1 MDFNVYL
8 SNINSK
14 QKYVN
19 NSSSKFTNT
28 LIPGIQ
34 LNPVT
39 DWEVAL
45 KSCILPF
52 HGFSSKFLTERR
64 IYTIAWII
72 TETSRKR
79 SIKSTHKV
87 SIGISKIFDS
97 KPEPILKRFIN
108 ESETVTGKSFF
119 NFMLNVYEGFLVLTG
134 RYDFPPKDTGALK
147 NIISVVMVLN
157 DNAQHLFG
165 LDMEAY
171 TLYSVNSQPRN
182 IMTQVVGNRKIG
194 VDLIPSPHIKI
205 YSDIIK
211 PVSFGDQNLQI
222 LDILPFN
229 ASNNHERKT
238 NELCYRSINSNDIKD
253 ISIIIHDSSNKLLEN
268 YTEHVIISL
277 HFRKKMY
284 KNHW

>member
-79 SIKSTHKV
+79 SLKTTHKV

-134 RYDFPPKDTGALK
+134 RYDFPPKDTGAFK
-147 NIISVVMVLN
+147 NVISIVLVLN
-157 DNAQHLFG
+157 DNAQHLFCFRHG
-165 LDMEAY
+165 
-171 TLYSVNSQPRN
+171 
-182 IMTQVVGNRKIG
+182 
-194 VDLIPSPHIKI
+194 
-205 YSDIIK
+205 
-211 PVSFGDQNLQI
+211 
-222 LDILPFN
+222 
-229 ASNNHERKT
+229 
-238 NELCYRSINSNDIKD
+238 SIQ
-253 ISIIIHDSSNKLLEN
+253 SIFS
-268 YTEHVIISL
+268 
-277 HFRKKMY
+277 
-284 KNHW
+284 

>member
-14 QKYVN
+14 QKYIDN
-19 NSSSKFTNT
+19 TSSKFTNT

-52 HGFSSKFLTERR
+52 HGFNSKFLTERR
-64 IYTIAWII
+64 MYTIAWVI

-97 KPEPILKRFIN
+97 KPEAILKRFIN
-108 ESETVTGKSFF
+108 ESETETGKSFF
-119 NFMLNVYEGFLVLTG
+119 NYMLNVYEGFLVLTG
-134 RYDFPPKDTGALK
+134 RYDFPPKEVGAFK
-147 NIISVVMVLN
+147 NVISIVMVLN

-171 TLYSVNSQPRN
+171 NLYSVNSQPRN
-182 IMTQVVGNRKIG
+182 IITQIVGSRKIG
-194 VDLIPSPHIKI
+194 PDLIPSPHIKI
-205 YSDIIK
+205 YTDIIK

-253 ISIIIHDSSNKLLEN
+253 ISIIIHDSTNKLLEN
-268 YTEHVIISL
+268 YTEHVIINL
-277 HFRKKMY
+277 HFRKK
-284 KNHW
+284 NV